1 MAAAMGWRMQEFA
14 GERVLQHGGEV
25 SNYRADMLIMPGHG
39 IGVVVLA
46 NANNGLVAQLHLDQ
60 IAPGVLRLLLGQP
73 EAEKR
78 LPFAAFTLLV
88 KSVVL
93 LLSAGQVWA
102 WRRLLSGRSNTRRPR
117 MKRAIFTALVGD
129 LLAPLLLLWG
139 VPRWSRSPRSL
150 LRQYVPDLSSWLLTT
165 AALLLLRGA
174 VRLLKR

>member
-1 MAAAMGWRMQEFA
+1 MAARRCCPPAGIEELHQPQAAIPEQQGMAAAMGWRMEEFA

-25 SNYRADMLIMPGHG
+25 SNYRADMLIVPGHG

-46 NANNGLVAQLHLDQ
+46 NANNSLVAQLHLDQ

-102 WRRLLSGRSNTRRPR
+102 WRRLLSGRPTPGG
-117 MKRAIFTALVGD
+117 LV
-129 LLAPLLLLWG
+129 
-139 VPRWSRSPRSL
+139 
-150 LRQYVPDLSSWLLTT
+150 
-165 AALLLLRGA
+165 
-174 VRLLKR
+174 